1 LSFHSRFSEAQKI
14 KSFLNFCSTKK
25 NRRFQIIHGMGKK
38 IKRIGILTAG
48 GDSPGLNAAI
58 RGVGKTCLTHY
69 GMEIIG
75 FRDGFRGLVENRRV
89 KLDRSTLAGILTV
102 GGTILGTSRDKPH
115 RMVIDGRTR
124 DMTETIVANYK
135 KWGLDCIVCLGGGG
149 TQKNALRLHEA
160 GLNVITLP
168 KTIDNDVAMT
178 DTSFGFATAM
188 DIATETID
196 RLHSTAH
203 SHHRIIVAEI
213 MGHRAGWLTLG
224 SGIAGGADV
233 ILIPE
238 IPYDVEKIS
247 EAIKRRN
254 RSGTNFSIVAVA
266 EGAMS
271 RDDARALLAAE
282 KKLERARTLHD
293 KREAK
298 IELAALEIRH
308 QGNTMRLAK
317 HLEELT
323 QLESRVTILG
333 YVQRGGTPSAT
344 DRLLATR
351 LGSACGDLINEGVF
365 GVMVAARG
373 DGTEPV
379 PLEKVAGKRK
389 VVPPDH
395 QWVETARRVGT
406 CLGD

>member
-1 LSFHSRFSEAQKI
+1 MAKTLKP
-14 KSFLNFCSTKK
+14 
-25 NRRFQIIHGMGKK
+25 
-38 IKRIGILTAG
+38 KRIGILTAG

-58 RGVGKTCLTHY
+58 RGVGKTCLGFY

-75 FRDGFRGLVENRRV
+75 FRDGFRGLVENRRI
-89 KLDRSTLAGILTV
+89 KLDRSTLSGILTV

-124 DMTETIVANYK
+124 DMTETIVDNYD

-149 TQKNALRLHEA
+149 TQKNALRLHQA
-160 GLNVITLP
+160 GLHVITLP
-168 KTIDNDVAMT
+168 KTIDNDVALT
-178 DTSFGFATAM
+178 DATFGYATAM

-247 EAIKRRN
+247 EAIKL
-254 RSGTNFSIVAVA
+254 RSRHGTNFSIVAVA

-271 RDDARALLAAE
+271 RDDARAMFAAE
-282 KKLERARTLHD
+282 KKLERAKTLHD
-293 KREAK
+293 KKEAK
-298 IELAALEIRH
+298 MELASLEVRH
-308 QGNTMRLAK
+308 QGNTLRLAK
-317 HLEELT
+317 QLEELT
-323 QLESRVTILG
+323 HLESRVTILG
-333 YVQRGGTPSAT
+333 YVQRGGTPSAA
-344 DRLLATR
+344 DRILATR
-351 LGSACGDLINEGVF
+351 LGSACGDLIHEEVF

-379 PLEKVAGKRK
+379 PLDKVAGKRK

-395 QWVETARRVGT
+395 SWIQTARHVGT